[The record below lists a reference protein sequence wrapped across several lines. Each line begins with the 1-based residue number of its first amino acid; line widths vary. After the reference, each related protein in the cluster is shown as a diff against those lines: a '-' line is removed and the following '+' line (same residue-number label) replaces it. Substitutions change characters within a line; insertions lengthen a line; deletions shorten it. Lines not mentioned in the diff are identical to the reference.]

1 MVQKENN
8 MKTIKELTHNITVIG
23 TTSPQPSP
31 KEREQFPSFGGVRG
45 GGKIAGIAFDTRDV
59 QPNYLFVAQKGTKTD
74 GHDYIEQAIENGATC
89 IVAERLPE
97 ILHENITYLQVPSSP
112 QALGVLA
119 SNFYDNPSEQLQLVG
134 VTGTNGK
141 TTTVTL
147 LHALFLD
154 LGYKVGLLST
164 IENKINQKV
173 VPATHTTPN
182 AVKLNALLREM
193 VDAGCQYCFMEVSS
207 HAIVQ
212 ERIAGLRFAGAA
224 FSNITHDHLDYHK
237 TFKEYIA
244 AKKLF
249 FDNLPK
255 TAFALTNLDDA
266 NGKVM
271 IQNTKADCKTYSLQ
285 NASCD
290 FKARL
295 QECSLDGIN
304 MTVDGTN
311 AWFRLIGKFNAYNLL
326 CIYSIARLLGV
337 DKNEALT
344 AMSKLYPAQ
353 GRFAAIENNG
363 ITVIVDY
370 AHTPDALLNVL
381 NTLNAICKK
390 GQDIVCVFGCGGD
403 RDKTKRPE
411 MAAIACKLSHRVII
425 TSDNPRT
432 ENPSEIIADIYKGV
446 PQTAELKVITIED
459 RRQAINAAISTAKT
473 GSIILI
479 AGKGHEDY
487 QEINGVKHHF
497 DDMEEAKRYLRF

>member
-1 MVQKENN
+1 
-8 MKTIKELTHNITVIG
+8 MKTIKELTKNISVVRWVETG
-23 TTSPQPSP
+23 HAPSL
-31 KEREQFPSFGGVRG
+31 Q
-45 GGKIAGIAFDTRDV
+45 GIAFDTREV
-59 QPNYLFVAQKGTKTD
+59 QQDYLFVAQKGTNTD
-74 GHDYIEQAIENGATC
+74 GHNYINQAIENGATC

-97 ILHENITYLQVPSSP
+97 VLHENITYLQVASSS

-147 LHALFLD
+147 LHALFCD
-154 LGYKVGLLST
+154 LGYKAGLLST
-164 IENKINQKV
+164 IENKINQKT

-182 AVKLNALLREM
+182 AIKINQLLREM
-193 VDAGCQYCFMEVSS
+193 VDEGCQYCFMEVSS

-212 ERIAGLRFAGAA
+212 QRIAGLHFAGAA

-255 TAFALTNLDDA
+255 TAFALTNIDDA

-271 IQNTKADCKTYSLQ
+271 LQNTQAQRKTYSLQ
-285 NASCD
+285 NAACD
-290 FKARL
+290 FKAKL

-304 MTVDGTN
+304 MTVDGTD

-326 CIYSIARLLGV
+326 CIYSIARLLGIE
-337 DKNEALT
+337 KAEALT
-344 AMSKLYPAQ
+344 RISKLEPAQ
-353 GRFAAIENNG
+353 GRFAAIENGG
-363 ITVIVDY
+363 ITVVIDY

-390 GQDIVCVFGCGGD
+390 SQEIVCVFGCGGD

-411 MAAIACKLSHRVII
+411 MAAIACKLSRRVII

-432 ENPSEIIADIYKGV
+432 ENPNEIIADIYKGV
-446 PQTAELKVITIED
+446 PKDAEHKVILIED
-459 RRQAINAAISTAKT
+459 RRQAIKAAIATAKAD
-473 GSIILI
+473 SIVLI
-479 AGKGHEDY
+479 AGKGHENY
-487 QEINGVKHHF
+487 QEINGIKHHF
-497 DDMEEAKRYLRF
+497 DDMEIAKEIMNYKL